1 MIRLSLAGV
10 LTLGLLWGCASEPPV
25 SIPDTDRDG
34 APARTLDPNAIPDAV
49 PRPEPKS
56 RYGNPAS
63 YVVFGNRYEV
73 MEDAT
78 GFSER
83 GIASWY
89 GTKFHG
95 RRTSSGEPYD
105 MYQMTAAHK
114 SLPLPS
120 YVRVTNL
127 RNGRQAVVKVN
138 DRGPFHANRIIDLSY
153 AAATKLG
160 ILAEGTG
167 FVEITLIDPK
177 KTRPATNRQ
186 PPPVKAP
193 ELFIQVGAF
202 SERGNAEGLKR
213 RLDGSIEQEVR
224 IHPMRQGE
232 QTLYRVQVGP
242 LRDVTHADALTDR
255 LARLNIRETRLV
267 LAE

>member
-10 LTLGLLWGCASEPPV
+10 VTLGLLWGCASEPPV
-25 SIPDTDRDG
+25 GVPDADRDG
-34 APARTLDPNAIPDAV
+34 APARTLDPDGIPDAV
-49 PRPEPKS
+49 PRAEPKS

-73 MEDAT
+73 MEDAA

-105 MYQMTAAHK
+105 MYRMTAAHK

-177 KTRPATNRQ
+177 TDPAPKRPVSPAE
-186 PPPVKAP
+186 AP

-202 SERGNAEGLKR
+202 SERRNAEGLKQ

-224 IHPMRQGE
+224 IQPMRQGE